1 MKVVKFIAAGILA
14 ASLFGLQSC
23 SKKAEEIAD
32 AAKNTSE
39 AAPIETKEKQ
49 AVELLNNAEE
59 LQKAEDALKN
69 LPQFKGKELRLF
81 QNVNFYGGKL
91 PRIEL
96 EVLNPDNLK
105 DVDHYTYKNG
115 SWSEPQPV
123 QITGEG
129 DMMANTTPLKD
140 VKFAAVAT
148 VFKNWTEK
156 AKTIE
161 GAGKEPLDFIYFNK
175 QVYWNEQ
182 YWDAPT
188 IEGTR
193 EAYNITFNLDGSVR
207 EFKKK

>member
-1 MKVVKFIAAGILA
+1 MKTVKLVAAGILV

-23 SKKAEEIAD
+23 GKKAGKIANAIEKATEAD
-32 AAKNTSE
+32 AE
-39 AAPIETKEKQ
+39 EGEEKG
-49 AVELLNNAEE
+49 VNILNNAEE

-81 QNVNFYGGKL
+81 QNVDFYGGDL

-96 EVLNPDNLK
+96 DVLNPDNLK
-105 DVDHYTYKNG
+105 NVDHYIYQNG
-115 SWSEPQPV
+115 KWSEPQPV

-140 VKFAAVAT
+140 IKFPIVAT
-148 VFKNWTEK
+148 IYKNWHEK

-175 QVYWNEQ
+175 QVQWNEQ